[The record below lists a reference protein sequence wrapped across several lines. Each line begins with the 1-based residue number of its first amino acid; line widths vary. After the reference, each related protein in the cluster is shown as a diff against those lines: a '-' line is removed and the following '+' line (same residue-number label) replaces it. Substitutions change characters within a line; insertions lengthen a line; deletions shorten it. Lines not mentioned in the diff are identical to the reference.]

1 MKKFNYKSPIFKK
14 YIMSYLIVIFVMT
27 LIMSTWS
34 IGNYKKYKREN
45 IKNAEIA
52 AENFGKNFDNM
63 LRTLYYNTDKLT
75 TSKQFSDA
83 RIYKNSDKLLE
94 FQKEVKRALYPF
106 TQAEF
111 MAVYFNS
118 RGLYVAN
125 GVYSK
130 EDFYGSNFKYGD
142 KTAEEWNAE
151 VIESTDSIKFL
162 PAEYVK
168 YNNMRNKMLPIILS
182 LNNSKIISLV
192 APEKFDINGYE
203 YSIVTKNGNVVY
215 SELDNYIF
223 PEKSFS
229 EKGWYFANVNGKKR
243 FFVSYPS
250 EFTGIT
256 YILSAKKSQV
266 LSSALIYRDT
276 AVVIML
282 LSLFAAIALALYLS
296 VVNVNPIYQF
306 LNKIKDNMMLEEDDA
321 LELDSVGTSILK
333 LVESNE
339 NLSKQLDKRFQHMRE
354 NFLYRVINGAFDT
367 NEQAEKYCRSF
378 GITLNA
384 KNFFTAVAEIN
395 GIERKNISEMDIV
408 EFSAI
413 KTYVFNAF
421 SDEGDKIMPVET
433 NDNRLV
439 FVCSADSN
447 GEELYI
453 ERMKK
458 IESDLLKKFGL
469 IISVGIGG
477 TYDGIIGIF
486 YSYSEAVSVVNYMM
500 LSEKTGFL
508 KHGDVSEK
516 NIMYYYPID
525 LEQRLITL
533 VKNGEETEA
542 EKIFDILYEENIK
555 RRELSPMS
563 FNYLKN
569 ALIATFMR
577 ISELIF
583 KEGEQTEKNIDLITD
598 DIRNENRPVAF
609 FEKTSELYNQMCSA
623 VNMSAKGK
631 NLKLKDKIEEYL
643 DNNFKN
649 TEMNLYMISKE
660 FNFSESYFSRIFK
673 EIFDC
678 NFSYYLEQKRIS
690 KAIEILKTQNY
701 KINEITFMVGYSS
714 AQVMRRA
721 FKRITGITPD
731 EYRKSQE

>member
-192 APEKFDINGYE
+192 SPEKFDINGYE

-229 EKGWYFANVNGKKR
+229 EKGWYFANVNGKKN

-367 NEQAEKYCRSF
+367 NEQAEK
-378 GITLNA
+378 
-384 KNFFTAVAEIN
+384 
-395 GIERKNISEMDIV
+395 
-408 EFSAI
+408 
-413 KTYVFNAF
+413 
-421 SDEGDKIMPVET
+421 
-433 NDNRLV
+433 
-439 FVCSADSN
+439 
-447 GEELYI
+447 
-453 ERMKK
+453 
-458 IESDLLKKFGL
+458 
-469 IISVGIGG
+469 
-477 TYDGIIGIF
+477 
-486 YSYSEAVSVVNYMM
+486 
-500 LSEKTGFL
+500 
-508 KHGDVSEK
+508 
-516 NIMYYYPID
+516 
-525 LEQRLITL
+525 
-533 VKNGEETEA
+533 
-542 EKIFDILYEENIK
+542 
-555 RRELSPMS
+555 
-563 FNYLKN
+563 
-569 ALIATFMR
+569 
-577 ISELIF
+577 
-583 KEGEQTEKNIDLITD
+583 NIDLITD

-643 DNNFKN
+643 DNNFQN